1 MTLRKGENVP
11 LPTALLRVEF
21 TRRAGAGIP
30 RADVCAL
37 LVTGGAAR
45 GPADLVHAAAP
56 AHPSGAVRYVG
67 GGRAGDASAS
77 VGVGV
82 CAGQET
88 GSGTATDTG
97 TATDVL
103 SVDLASVEPAV
114 TSVLIV
120 ARADGGTFGRVPGL
134 RLTVTGGGAQAA
146 RFDCEGATAE
156 TAYVL
161 GECYRR
167 GGGWKFR
174 AVGQGY
180 DTGLAGLGAA
190 YGLRPDQLPEWWPE
204 WLADRLADQ
213 LPERTP
219 SGMPGLTPGQVPGG
233 APGRASAPGA
243 TTPPATTP
251 PVTAPSAAALAGVP
265 AAPAPAPAPAPVRP
279 AKVTLTKEAP
289 AISLAK
295 QGGTTGALH
304 VNLSWQ
310 ADPART
316 GGRFGKGGGVDLDL
330 CALFELSDGSKGVV
344 QALGNT
350 FGSLHRPPF
359 ILLDGDDRTG
369 STAAGENLTVNL
381 DHTAHFRRILIF
393 VTIYEGARSFAGL
406 HATVTLR
413 PQHGAPVDFVLDEC
427 TVQSNVCALALVT
440 REDTG
445 LVVRREA
452 RYLVPRRG
460 VSPQR
465 TVDYAYGWGLTWT
478 PGRK

>member
-11 LPTALLRVEF
+11 LPTAVLRVEF
-21 TRRAGAGIP
+21 TRRTGTGIP

-37 LVTGGAAR
+37 LVADGAAR
-45 GPADLVHAAAP
+45 DADDLVHSAVP
-56 AHPSGAVRYVG
+56 AHPSGAVHH
-67 GGRAGDASAS
+67 
-77 VGVGV
+77 
-82 CAGQET
+82 T
-88 GSGTATDTG
+88 GSGPAVDDAGARADTDT
-97 TATDVL
+97 L

-120 ARADGGTFGRVPGL
+120 ARADGGTFGRIPGL
-134 RLTVTGGGAQAA
+134 RLRVTSGGAEAA

-180 DTGLAGLGAA
+180 DSGLAGLGAA
-190 YGLRPDQLPEWWPE
+190 YGLRPEQLPGRMP
-204 WLADRLADQ
+204 DRGPD
-213 LPERTP
+213 R
-219 SGMPGLTPGQVPGG
+219 VPDRPG
-233 APGRASAPGA
+233 APAPVG
-243 TTPPATTP
+243 P
-251 PVTAPSAAALAGVP
+251 AAAP
-265 AAPAPAPAPAPVRP
+265 AAPAPAAVPPPPGPVPTTTAPAAAPVRL

-289 AISLAK
+289 AVSLSK
-295 QGGTTGALH
+295 QGGTSGALR

-310 ADPART
+310 VDPGRA
-316 GGRFGKGGGVDLDL
+316 GGHLRKGGGVDLDL

-344 QALGNT
+344 QALGNS
-350 FGSLHRPPF
+350 FGSLHQPPF
-359 ILLDGDDRTG
+359 MLLDGDDRTG
-369 STAAGENLTVNL
+369 GTETGENLTVNL
-381 DHTAHFRRILIF
+381 DHTTHFRRILIF

-413 PQHGAPVDFVLDEC
+413 PQYGAPVDFVLDEC
-427 TVQSNVCALALVT
+427 TVQSTVCALALVT
-440 REDTG
+440 RENGD

-465 TVDYAYGWGLTWT
+465 TVDYAYGWGLAWK

>member
-11 LPTALLRVEF
+11 LPTAVLRVEF
-21 TRRAGAGIP
+21 SRRAGADIP

-37 LVTGGAAR
+37 LVADGAAR
-45 GPADLVHAAAP
+45 GPDDLVHAAAP
-56 AHPSGAVRYVG
+56 AHPSGAVRYEG
-67 GGRAGDASAS
+67 GDATA
-77 VGVGV
+77 
-82 CAGQET
+82 AQ
-88 GSGTATDTG
+88 GTATDT
-97 TATDVL
+97 L
-103 SVDLASVEPAV
+103 SVDLTSVEPAV
-114 TSVLIV
+114 TVVLIV
-120 ARADGGTFGRVPGL
+120 ARAEGGTFGRIPGL
-134 RLTVTGGGAQAA
+134 RLRVGNGGVEAA
-146 RFDCEGATAE
+146 LFDCEGATAE

-161 GECYRR
+161 GEYYRR

-190 YGLRPDQLPEWWPE
+190 YGLRPDQLPDRIPE
-204 WLADRLADQ
+204 
-213 LPERTP
+213 
-219 SGMPGLTPGQVPGG
+219 
-233 APGRASAPGA
+233 SAPGNRTLA
-243 TTPPATTP
+243 APAP
-251 PVTAPSAAALAGVP
+251 ASVAPS
-265 AAPAPAPAPAPVRP
+265 APAPAPAPVVPP
-279 AKVTLTKEAP
+279 APAPVRLSKVTLTKDAP
-289 AISLAK
+289 AVSLTK
-295 QGGTTGALH
+295 QGGTTGALR

-310 ADPART
+310 VDTSRT
-316 GGRFGKGGGVDLDL
+316 GSSYRKGGGVDLDL

-344 QALGNT
+344 QALGDA
-350 FGSLHRPPF
+350 FGSFHQPPF

-369 STAAGENLTVNL
+369 ATATGENLTVNL

-406 HATVTLR
+406 HATVTLQ

-440 REDTG
+440 RDG
-445 LVVRREA
+445 SDLVVRREA

-465 TVDYAYGWGLTWT
+465 TVDYAYGWGLNWT